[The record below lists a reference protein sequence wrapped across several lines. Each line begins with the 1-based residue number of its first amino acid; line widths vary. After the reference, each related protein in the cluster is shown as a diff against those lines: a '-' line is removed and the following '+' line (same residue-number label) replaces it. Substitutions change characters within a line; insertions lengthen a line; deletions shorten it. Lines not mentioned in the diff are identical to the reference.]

1 MAEIAMGIEGKIP
14 PFVVFAPP
22 MRCNVVL
29 ALEILC
35 TLNAM
40 VQTET
45 RFFFVGDKRL
55 QLREPLGAADVGMDL
70 IEVTVGF

>member
-1 MAEIAMGIEGKIP
+1 MGIEGKIP

-22 MRCNVVL
+22 MCYNVVL
-29 ALEILC
+29 AFEILC
-35 TLNAM
+35 TFNAM
-40 VQTET
+40 VQAET

-70 IEVTVGF
+70 IEVAIGF